1 MRNFILAKTTALG
14 IICYCGVATAQTT
27 DNLLNIETHPSR
39 QIQVVAQNN
48 SENIPLFPQETQTPD
63 SEETQTPD
71 SEEIQT
77 PDSEEIQ
84 TPDSEEIQTPDSE
97 EIQTPDSEETQT
109 PDSEETQTPDSA
121 ENINSSSNPLLF
133 PTKVDEVTADNI
145 QAITLQQAIDLAK
158 NNNKDL
164 QVAQLNLD
172 RTEKQLKEAL
182 GSQYPTVSAQM
193 DLTRNDSASS
203 ELSIRRAEQRGQSL
217 LDDDSVNT
225 SFNTGLELNY
235 NLYTG
240 GRRGAQIKAAEQQI
254 RFNQLDL
261 ERITEQITL
270 DVSTDYYALQGA
282 DASVRIEQA
291 AVDEATQSLRDAE
304 LLERAGLG
312 TKFDVLRAEVDLAS
326 SQQALTIA
334 IAEQKSARRQLVET
348 ISLAQNVELMAA
360 DPIEVAADWT
370 LSLEQSILLAYKN
383 RAELEQFLLQREI
396 EDQQQLVEISA
407 NKPQVSLFANYDV
420 LGVLNDDVGPADGFA
435 IGARLNWNFFDGG
448 IAKARRDQN
457 KVDKNIAETR
467 FSQQRDQIRFEV
479 EDAYFRLEA
488 NKTNIDTARKS
499 VELAEESL
507 RLARLRFQAGV
518 GTQLDVID
526 AQSELTR
533 SRGNLLR
540 AVVTYNQQ
548 LASLQR
554 AVSNLPDNRL
564 FDLPNAP

>member
-63 SEETQTPD
+63 SEET
-71 SEEIQT
+71 QT